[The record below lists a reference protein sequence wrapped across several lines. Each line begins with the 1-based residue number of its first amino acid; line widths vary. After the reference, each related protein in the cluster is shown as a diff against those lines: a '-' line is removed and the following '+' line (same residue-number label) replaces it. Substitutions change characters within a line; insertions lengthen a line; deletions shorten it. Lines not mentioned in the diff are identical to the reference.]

1 MVLKPE
7 FKFITFDK
15 DGTIFKFLESGDL
28 FEISSKDVMIN
39 LFNGNVKEGS
49 LNSIYLRL
57 YKNEKIFKVIT
68 LLGIKSNSQ
77 ISFGENSL
85 VFSGEEDEV
94 KYKVKFSLVNK
105 NVWFYGVEVFGEDV
119 EFDILY
125 CQDVGIANRAA
136 CITNELYVSQ
146 YIDHTILNSENGY
159 VVCSRQ
165 NLEQGGKYPYVEH
178 GCVNSKIIS
187 YSTDQ
192 MQFFSKEYKLTD
204 VPNAIYKN
212 LCGENYQYELSFV
225 ALQTERLKLSG
236 KKEIVFY
243 GFFNENYEERIS
255 ELKFSKDVKK
265 AFEIFKNSDEDLK
278 KLNSVK
284 VKSEFGN
291 VLSSQKFSLEEVN
304 QIYSDRKFEE
314 YEKDELLSF
323 FTNNNSHVVMREKEI
338 LCERP
343 HGNIIISGI
352 SKENLNINVMAST
365 NYMFGN
371 FNAQVVLGNT
381 SLNKLFSVNRGLL
394 NVLKNSGQRIY
405 VKIDNKFRMLTLAGM
420 YEIGESFSKWYYK
433 LDDDV
438 LIVKS
443 YMGFDSTKL
452 CLEVCS
458 EKGKEYEFIITNQL
472 VMGENEF
479 CHEIVCDFHDN
490 KIKLQPKENSFLKNT
505 YRDIFYEIELH
516 NCDFKVDDD
525 KIFFEDEVSR
535 NKTLMTF
542 KISKSSKFKFYVFG
556 SFGKTESQNCE
567 IEFLSERNKF
577 LEFYDELVNG
587 FKLYKEDSS
596 NYELEK
602 LNQIVHFYIHDFL
615 VHFVS
620 PHGLEQSNGAA
631 WGTRDVCQGAVEFFM
646 ATQNYKIVREIILKI
661 YSHQFKENG
670 EWPQWF
676 MFDNYNMQQDDSHGD
691 IIFWPIKVISE
702 YVKITGDKTIFDEKV
717 IYRSFPSCSITEE
730 ETILNHIKR
739 AMNSI
744 KKRFLNGTYLISY
757 EGGDWDDTLQP
768 VNNLLKERL
777 VSTWTMALAYKA
789 IKNLSE
795 VICDSDFSKELFE
808 ISEGIKKD
816 FLKYAI
822 KDGVISGFIYLNEEN
837 EIEHMIHPNDVKT
850 KINYRLL
857 PLIRSI
863 ISEMIGFEQACI
875 NEKVIEN
882 NLTFKDGV
890 RLMDKTPK
898 YNGGISKI
906 FRRAEQ
912 ASNVGREISLQY
924 VHAHIRFVESM
935 CKLGR
940 SEKVW
945 DSIFKIL
952 PIKIND
958 SVENADYRQSNCYFS
973 SSEGDFK
980 TRYDF
985 ENNFSKLRSG
995 DIKVKGGWRIY
1006 SSGPG
1011 IYINQIISNV
1021 IGIRDEFDK
1030 IVFDPVLPNH
1040 LGKVCFDYRILG
1052 KNVKIIYNLN
1062 GDNLTKIILNGKQIE
1077 INDEKNSYRNNF
1089 KSVKKEI
1096 LNNELKDGLN
1106 LIEIFK
1112 N

>member
-1 MVLKPE
+1 MVLKPN
-7 FKFITFDK
+7 FNFITFDK
-15 DGTIFKFLESGDL
+15 DGTIFKFLESGDV
-28 FEISSKDVMIN
+28 FEISSNDVMIN

-49 LNSIYLRL
+49 LNNIYLRL
-57 YKNEKIFKVIT
+57 YKNDVVKVIT
-68 LLGIKSNSQ
+68 LLGIKSNSKL
-77 ISFGENSL
+77 FCGENSL
-85 VFSGEEDEV
+85 VFCGEDDGV
-94 KYKVKFSLVNK
+94 NYKVKFSLVNK
-105 NVWFYGVEVFGEDV
+105 NIWFYDVEVFGEDV

-125 CQDVGIANRAA
+125 CQDVGIANRSA

-146 YIDHTILNSENGY
+146 YIDHTILNGENGF

-204 VPNAIYKN
+204 VPNAIDKN

-225 ALQTERLKLSG
+225 ALQTEKMKLNG
-236 KKEIVFY
+236 KREITFY
-243 GFFNENYEERIS
+243 GLFDENYGEKIS
-255 ELKFSKDVKK
+255 ELKFSENVKK
-265 AFEIFKNSDEDLK
+265 AFEIFKNLNEDLK

-284 VKSEFGN
+284 IKNEFGN
-291 VLSSQKFSLEEVN
+291 VLSSQKFSTEEIN
-304 QIYSDRKFEE
+304 EIYSNRKFEE

-323 FTNNNSHVVMREKEI
+323 FTNHHSHVVMRAKEI

-405 VKIDNKFRMLTLAGM
+405 VKINDKFRMLTLAGM
-420 YEIGESFSKWYYK
+420 YEVGESFSKWYYK

-438 LIVKS
+438 LIIKS
-443 YMGFDSTKL
+443 YMAFDSTKL

-458 EKGKEYEFIITNQL
+458 KKGKEYEFIITNQL

-479 CHEIVCDFHDN
+479 CHEIVCDFHNN
-490 KIKLQPKENSFLKNT
+490 KIKLTPRENSFLKNT
-505 YRDIFYEIELH
+505 YENIFYEIELH
-516 NCDFKVDDD
+516 DCDFKIDDD
-525 KIFFEDEVSR
+525 KIFFEDDVAR

-542 KISKSSKFKFYVFG
+542 KISKSSKFKFCVFG
-556 SFGKTESQNCE
+556 SFGEGEIQNRE

-577 LEFYDELVNG
+577 LKFYDELVNG
-587 FKLYKEDSS
+587 LKIYKEDGE
-596 NYELEK
+596 NYEFEK
-602 LNQIVHFYIHDFL
+602 LNEIIHFYTHDFL

-631 WGTRDVCQGAVEFFM
+631 WGTRDVCQGAIEFFM
-646 ATQNYKIVREIILKI
+646 ATQKYKIVRQIILKI

-676 MFDNYNMQQDDSHGD
+676 MFDKYNMQQDDSHGD

-702 YVKITGDKTIFDEKV
+702 YVKVTGDKTIFDEKV
-717 IYRSFPSCSITEE
+717 VYRSFPNCSVTEE
-730 ETILNHIKR
+730 ETISNHIKR

-744 KKRFLNGTYLISY
+744 KGRFLNGTHLISY

-768 VNNLLKERL
+768 ANNLLKERL
-777 VSTWTMALAYKA
+777 VSTWTMALAYKS

-822 KDGVISGFIYLNEEN
+822 KDEKN
-837 EIEHMIHPNDVKT
+837 EIEHMIHPSDVKT

-863 ISEMIGFEQACI
+863 ISEMVGLEQACI
-875 NEKVIEN
+875 NEKIIEN
-882 NLTFKDGV
+882 NLTFNDGV

-945 DSIFKIL
+945 NSIFKIV

-985 ENNFSKLRSG
+985 ENNFSKLKNG

-1021 IGIRDEFDK
+1021 IGIRDELDK
-1030 IVFDPVLPNH
+1030 IIFDPILPNG
-1040 LGKVCFDYRILG
+1040 LGKVCVDYRIFD
-1052 KNVKIIYNLN
+1052 KSVKIIYHLDGDNVTKIFLN
-1062 GDNLTKIILNGKQIE
+1062 GSQIE
-1077 INDEKNSYRNNF
+1077 IDDEKNSYRNNF

-1096 LNNELKDGLN
+1096 LNKGLKDGIN